1 MYGGL
6 VVKKHFTKLK
16 VRGRLDVL
24 EEPPRLNQTLLL
36 DSANEQNLSVIL
48 SLLATYKPLDDL
60 SALSDAPTETMDR

>member
-24 EEPPRLNQTLLL
+24 EEPLRLNQTLLL
-36 DSANEQNLSVIL
+36 DSANEQKLSVIL

-60 SALSDAPTETMDR
+60 SALSDAPTETMDG